1 MVEYDAEFVL
11 FGKYSIVK
19 DNKDKYW
26 VKREYLL
33 TPDVFYDPKPKKDFR
48 PEDSDAPSLSDQDKE
63 RIKQKVYDLNK
74 DAFVDIWGRGEL
86 ERFGGDAGK
95 GYNDTPVSS
104 ANSNSGS
111 GNSNVNNDDL
121 VNAVRELKAVYEQKA
136 GSNPYEEEI
145 VNAIINKGK
154 KITQDSLLKEFSPIM
169 DEYIRDTYG
178 YLPKKIDVTDSDK
191 PVVQLEGL
199 FHQKFDTILQIVKRN
214 VPLMLVG
221 PAGSGKNH
229 TLEQIAKAL
238 SLDFYFTNAVTQE
251 YKLTG
256 FIDANGKYQETQFYR
271 AFKDGGLFFLDE
283 MDASVP
289 EVLVLLNAAIAN
301 GYFDFPTG
309 RVNAHEDF
317 RIVSAANTVG
327 RGANM
332 EYTGRSQLDAA
343 TLDRFTIVQFDYDP
357 EVEYALAGSTDLYNF
372 VNDLR
377 DIIKNNSI
385 RYVVSMRATINST
398 KLMDVLSKEELIN
411 DVILKGIDEDDK
423 NIIAHDIADDSS
435 NEFEIVF
442 KDMMD

>member
-1 MVEYDAEFVL
+1 MVEYDVEVEL
-11 FGKYSIVK
+11 FGKYSIVRDSK
-19 DNKDKYW
+19 SKYW
-26 VKREYLL
+26 VKRDFLL
-33 TPDVFYDPKPKKDFR
+33 TPEVFYNPYKEFK
-48 PEDSDAPSLSDQDKE
+48 PEDYDAPTLSSQDKE
-63 RIKQKVYDLNK
+63 RIKQKIYDLNA
-74 DAFVDIWGRGEL
+74 DAFKSIWGKKEFDN
-86 ERFGGDAGK
+86 FGGDAGK
-95 GYNDTPVSS
+95 GSDNSS
-104 ANSNSGS
+104 NSSTNYGNGSDNSNM
-111 GNSNVNNDDL
+111 NNDDL
-121 VNAVRELKAVYEQKA
+121 VKAVRELKEVYEQKA
-136 GSNPYEEEI
+136 GANPYEEKI
-145 VNAIINKGK
+145 VEAIINKGK
-154 KITQDSLLKEFSPIM
+154 EITSNSLLKEFAPRM
-169 DEYIRDTYG
+169 EEYVRDTYG
-178 YLPKKIDVTDSDK
+178 YLPKRVEITDGDK

-256 FIDANGKYQETQFYR
+256 FIDANGTYQETQFYR
-271 AFKDGGLFFLDE
+271 AFKNGGLFFLDE

-309 RVNAHEDF
+309 RINAHEDF

-357 EVEYALAGSTDLYNF
+357 EVEFALAGSTDLYNF

-377 DIIKNNSI
+377 DIIKVNSI

-423 NIIAHDIADDSS
+423 HIISNNISDDSS

-442 KDMMD
+442 KDMMGE